1 MLWAVGVQGGC
12 LALAQPPGGV
22 MDGPREQQR
31 GWKSWGPCGFVA
43 FLALQE
49 LVKLLRR
56 SLLYPLV
63 LIFLP
68 QLADPALIKNRA
80 NLYL

>member
-1 MLWAVGVQGGC
+1 
-12 LALAQPPGGV
+12 